1 MNLIF
6 TIVRDILLWIGQIT
20 GLSYTEINIVVYYIV
35 IPYTFFHL
43 LDTILKSQY
52 LRVGFS
58 VVVLMGLL
66 MISDFSAFSDGLFR
80 RSVEFL
86 NRFEII
92 GWNYFQASVVICVIV
107 PILIYVV
114 LFYQIRKKSK
124 DE

>member
-6 TIVRDILLWIGQIT
+6 AIVRDILLWIGQIT
-20 GLSYTEINIVVYYIV
+20 GLSYNEINIVVYYIV

-43 LDTILKSQY
+43 LDKMLKSQY

-66 MISDFSAFSDGLFR
+66 MISDFSTFSDGLFR

-86 NRFEII
+86 NGFEII
-92 GWNYFQASVVICVIV
+92 GWNYFQASVVICVFV
-107 PILIYVV
+107 PILIYIV
-114 LFYQIRKKSK
+114 LFYLIRKNKI
-124 DE
+124 